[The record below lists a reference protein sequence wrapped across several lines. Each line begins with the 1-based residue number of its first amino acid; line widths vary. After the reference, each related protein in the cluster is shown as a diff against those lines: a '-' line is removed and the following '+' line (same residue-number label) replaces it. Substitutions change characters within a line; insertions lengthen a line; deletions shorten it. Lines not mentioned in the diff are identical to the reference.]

1 VRQTTSIVL
10 AEPPC
15 GPTDRPARLLP
26 TVLEHRR
33 QGGHGRASLLRGVR
47 TQFHFSQ
54 PKAHT
59 PLMPRS
65 AQGRGLRAVVFLD
78 TVGSTQIA
86 SELGDERWQTLLRRE
101 LEILRRLLKESGGR
115 EVDVA
120 GDGLF
125 ALFDE
130 PAAAVRFAASAVQA
144 VREIGVEVRAGVH
157 FGEVEFSDGH
167 PAGIVVHTGARVMS
181 LGDAGQVIV
190 TQTLRD
196 LVSGGRLHFGDRG
209 THELKGI
216 PGSSS
221 LYLLT
226 EIDGDQVAPPLDED
240 KASSRREQASVP
252 TPLVKRRAFLAGI
265 GGVAVAG
272 SAAAYLLTRQDTRK
286 EETVDPP
293 PPTENRLFRY
303 VPDTDDLTMMPG
315 VYASALSRPSIAVG
329 EGAVWTGDFVLHHV
343 DPDDGSEGDPV
354 VLAAGGE
361 AKFESVFGITTGY
374 DDVWVATGVGLHR
387 IDPGDDEELGFRALP
402 MARAGSVAIGFE
414 SVWVGNGSGTL
425 FRVEPSATLP
435 ILETLPVGDVVSGVV
450 AAGGL
455 IWVSD
460 EFGALVPVDASL
472 NRVQEPVKVGGSPK
486 GLAATSDRLWAV
498 DTRGKNVTVV
508 DIETREEI
516 RSIPVGGEPVD
527 VTAGLEAVWVADFE
541 GRIVRIDT
549 ALLSVVD
556 DKPVDGPVTALAV
569 DEEEG
574 VIWLRTGGNRPRN

>member
-1 VRQTTSIVL
+1 
-10 AEPPC
+10 
-15 GPTDRPARLLP
+15 
-26 TVLEHRR
+26 
-33 QGGHGRASLLRGVR
+33 
-47 TQFHFSQ
+47 
-54 PKAHT
+54 
-59 PLMPRS
+59 MPRVE
-65 AQGRGLRAVVFLD
+65 QGRGLRAVVFLD

-101 LEILRRLLKESGGR
+101 LQILRRLLKERGGR

-130 PAAAVRFAASAVQA
+130 PAAAVRFAASAVEA

-167 PAGIVVHTGARVMS
+167 PAGIVVHTGARAMS

-196 LVSGGRLHFGDRG
+196 LVSGGRLRFADRG

-221 LYLLT
+221 LYLLK
-226 EIDGDQVAPPLDED
+226 EVDRDKVARPLDDNE
-240 KASSRREQASVP
+240 ASSRRERASEP
-252 TPLVKRRAFLAGI
+252 TPLVKRRTFLAGI

-272 SAAAYLLTRQDTRK
+272 SAAAYLLTRRDTRRGK
-286 EETVDPP
+286 TVDPP
-293 PPTENRLFRY
+293 LPTDNRLFRY
-303 VPDTDDLTMMPG
+303 VPDTDELTMMPG
-315 VYASALSRPSIAVG
+315 VYATATAHPSIAVG
-329 EGAVWTGDFVLHHV
+329 EGAVWTGDFVLHHI
-343 DPDDGSEGDPV
+343 DPDDGSEGDPID
-354 VLAAGGE
+354 LLTGGGE
-361 AKFESVFGITTGY
+361 FVFGVTTGF
-374 DDVWVATGVGLHR
+374 DDVWAVTGSGLYR
-387 IDPGDDEELGFRALP
+387 IDPGDDEELGFLALP
-402 MARAGSVAIGFE
+402 MGRAGTVAIGFG
-414 SVWVGNGSGTL
+414 SVWVGNGIGTL
-425 FRVEPSATLP
+425 FRVEPRRTLP
-435 ILETLPVGDVVSGVV
+435 ILATIQVGAVVSGVV

-460 EFGALVPVDASL
+460 EFGALVPVDPSL
-472 NRVQEPVKVGGSPK
+472 NRIQDSVTVGGSPR

-498 DTRGKNVTVV
+498 DTTAKNVTVV

-527 VTAGLEAVWVADFE
+527 VTAGLGAVWVADLE

-549 ALLSVVD
+549 VLLSVVD
-556 DKPVDGPVTALAV
+556 DKPVDGPVTSLAV

-574 VIWLRTGGNRPRN
+574 VIWLRTGGGRPRT

>member
-1 VRQTTSIVL
+1 
-10 AEPPC
+10 
-15 GPTDRPARLLP
+15 
-26 TVLEHRR
+26 
-33 QGGHGRASLLRGVR
+33 
-47 TQFHFSQ
+47 
-54 PKAHT
+54 
-59 PLMPRS
+59 MPRVE
-65 AQGRGLRAVVFLD
+65 QGRGLRAVVFLD

-86 SELGDERWQTLLRRE
+86 SELGDERWQSLLRRE
-101 LEILRRLLKESGGR
+101 LQILRRLLKESGGR

-130 PAAAVRFAASAVQA
+130 PAAAVRFAASAVEA
-144 VREIGVEVRAGVH
+144 VHEIGVEVRAGVH

-167 PAGIVVHTGARVMS
+167 PAGIVVHTGARAMS

-196 LVSGGRLHFGDRG
+196 LVSGGRLRFVDRG

-226 EIDGDQVAPPLDED
+226 EIDSDKVAPPLDED
-240 KASSRREQASVP
+240 EASSRREQASEP
-252 TPLVKRRAFLAGI
+252 TPLVKRRTFMAGI
-265 GGVAVAG
+265 GGVAVTG
-272 SAAAYLLTRQDTRK
+272 AAAVYLLTRQDTRR

-293 PPTENRLFRY
+293 LPTDNRLFRY
-303 VPDTDDLTMMPG
+303 VLDTDELTMMPG
-315 VYASALSRPSIAVG
+315 VYASGEYNPSIAFG

-343 DPDDGSEGDPV
+343 DPDDGSEGDPIDLLV
-354 VLAAGGE
+354 GGAGGGE
-361 AKFESVFGITTGY
+361 FVFGVTIGF
-374 DDVWVATGVGLHR
+374 DDVWVATGAGLHR

-402 MARAGSVAIGFE
+402 MGRAGTVAIGFG

-425 FRVEPSATLP
+425 FRVEPSRTLP
-435 ILETLPVGDVVSGVV
+435 ILETLQVGDVVSGVV

-455 IWVSD
+455 IWVED
-460 EFGALVPVDASL
+460 EFGALVPVDPSL
-472 NRVQEPVKVGGSPK
+472 NRILEPVTVGGTPR
-486 GLAATSDRLWAV
+486 GLAATGDRLWAV
-498 DTRGKNVTVV
+498 DTTAMNVTVV

-527 VTAGLEAVWVADFE
+527 VVAGLGAVWVADFE

-549 ALLSVVD
+549 TLLSVAD
-556 DKPVDGPVTALAV
+556 DKFVDGPVTALAV
-569 DEEEG
+569 DEDNG
-574 VIWLRTGGNRPRN
+574 VIWLRTGGSRPRN